1 MAAAALAGIQVG
13 AAIVASRLVI
23 NDIGPAALALARYTI
38 ALLCLL
44 PMVLAGNR
52 VTFSRRD
59 FMFVMGLGVVQFGL
73 LIALLNIG
81 LQFIHATW
89 VAMLF
94 ATFPLMTI
102 IIAALLG
109 RERLCA
115 PKVMGVVLTI
125 AGVGAA
131 LGGKLLD
138 GVARDEWIGV
148 LAVLA
153 AALCGALCSVF
164 YRPYLERYPTLPI
177 GALAMAAAVAFL
189 FVLAAME
196 TASIGFPV
204 LDVVGW
210 TVVIFIGLSSGIGY
224 LLWLWALK
232 NTTPTKVTMF
242 LSLSPLTA
250 ALLGV
255 GFLDEP
261 LTIGTAVGLTG
272 VMMGLWIAARNLE
285 PNLATRKG

>member
-1 MAAAALAGIQVG
+1 MAAAALASIQVG

-23 NDIGPAALALARYTI
+23 DDIGPAALAFARYTV
-38 ALLCLL
+38 ALLCLV
-44 PMVLAGNR
+44 PMVLAGNSVR
-52 VTFSRRD
+52 FTRRD
-59 FMFVMGLGVVQFGL
+59 FKVVMGLGVVQFGL

-81 LQFIHATW
+81 LQLIHATW
-89 VAMLF
+89 VAILF

-109 RERLCA
+109 RERLCV
-115 PKVMGVVLTI
+115 PKVMGVALTI
-125 AGVGAA
+125 VGVGIA
-131 LGGKLLD
+131 LSGELSD
-138 GVARDEWIGV
+138 NVARDKWIGV

-164 YRPYLERYPTLPI
+164 YRPYLERYPTLPL

-189 FVLAAME
+189 VVLAGTEA
-196 TASIGFPV
+196 ASIGFPG
-204 LDVVGW
+204 LDVIGW
-210 TVVIFIGLSSGIGY
+210 TIVVLIGLSSGIGF

-255 GFLDEP
+255 GFLGEP
-261 LTIGTAVGLTG
+261 LTAGTVIGLAG
-272 VMMGLWIAARNLE
+272 VMMGLLIAGRNFE
-285 PNLATRKG
+285 SNLATS